1 MHDPRVTGTHHEH
14 LLIVIWG
21 KYENCTSCIDLTVQ
35 QELEI
40 KKYYGITLRGT
51 RWQPIVIT
59 VNQSLGGLA
68 QMVERPLSMREVPGS
83 TPGFST
89 GLFFISSILLYLKT
103 RKYCLFRRAFAVYYF
118 AFIISSCP
126 RRVKTLITKI
136 TNIKVNATKLVKFF

>member
-1 MHDPRVTGTHHEH
+1 MLQWFESKVERWLVHGPRVTGIHHEH
-14 LLIVIWG
+14 LLIVI
-21 KYENCTSCIDLTVQ
+21 SVQ

-40 KKYYGITLRGT
+40 KKYYGITLRST

-83 TPGFST
+83 IPGFST

-103 RKYCLFRRAFAVYYF
+103 KNIAFSEEHLQ
-118 AFIISSCP
+118 FIILLS
-126 RRVKTLITKI
+126 L
-136 TNIKVNATKLVKFF
+136 LVAARGDLKP

>member
-1 MHDPRVTGTHHEH
+1 MHGSRVTGIHHEH
-14 LLIVIWG
+14 LLIVISG

-40 KKYYGITLRGT
+40 KKYYGITLRST

-83 TPGFST
+83 IPGFSI

-103 RKYCLFRRAFAVYYF
+103 RNIAFSEEHLQ
-118 AFIISSCP
+118 FIILLSL
-126 RRVKTLITKI
+126 LIAARGDLKP
-136 TNIKVNATKLVKFF
+136 